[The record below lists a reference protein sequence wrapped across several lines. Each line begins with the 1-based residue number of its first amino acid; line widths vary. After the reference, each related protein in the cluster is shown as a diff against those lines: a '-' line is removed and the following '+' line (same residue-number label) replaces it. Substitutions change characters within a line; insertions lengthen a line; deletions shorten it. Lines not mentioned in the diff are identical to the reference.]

1 MGSNSV
7 FTRKTS
13 VCLREAIYMFSTVV
27 DFYRN
32 VGKTIR
38 ISEVYNRKENIQ
50 KSKVDQI
57 NVLTFERQSNFEGGF
72 LSLIFLCIFSSR
84 HILVY
89 LSVNIV
95 SIFLKCS
102 IFIDRIRSS
111 KNAPIPPLLSFG
123 CYTKVIKIG

>member
-13 VCLREAIYMFSTVV
+13 ECLREAIYMFSTVV
-27 DFYRN
+27 DFNRN

-50 KSKVDQI
+50 KSKVDP
-57 NVLTFERQSNFEGGF
+57 FERQSNFEGGF
-72 LSLIFLCIFSSR
+72 LSLIFLCIFFPR

-102 IFIDRIRSS
+102 VFIDRIRSS

-123 CYTKVIKIG
+123 CYTKVIK

>member
-13 VCLREAIYMFSTVV
+13 ECLREAIYMFSTVV

-32 VGKTIR
+32 VGKTVR

-72 LSLIFLCIFSSR
+72 LSLIFLCIFFPR

-111 KNAPIPPLLSFG
+111 KNAPIPP
-123 CYTKVIKIG
+123 TT